1 MSSEGNQNKKA
12 VWQDIVPARQLSRA
26 PAKKHRHT
34 FSIPRLPKIPMFNTT
49 NKKHGAPRRRL
60 LIVII
65 GLIVIAVALV
75 VIYLSQTT
83 QQKKGQTATSNT
95 HSATKVAG
103 GLVPGTPTY
112 AVLLP
117 AGKTIKDLGGGW
129 VRDQSH
135 PLFVY
140 IDKIGSTQINVSE
153 QPLADDLKTDTEQEV
168 ESIAQSY
175 NITEKITVGATVVHI
190 GTFDKGVQRI
200 ILSKANLLILITSVD
215 HLTNDQWVSYINS
228 LN

>member
-1 MSSEGNQNKKA
+1 MSSPQNRNKRV
-12 VWQDIVPARQLSRA
+12 VWQDIVPASQVMRS
-26 PAKKHRHT
+26 PAKKPRKKL
-34 FSIPRLPKIPMFNTT
+34 IP
-49 NKKHGAPRRRL
+49 A
-60 LIVII
+60 
-65 GLIVIAVALV
+65 AALV
-75 VIYLSQTT
+75 VKKINRKLIGAKRRLRIVLAALLIIVTT
-83 QQKKGQTATSNT
+83 VVAVGVTHLGQLVKPPTTGSNT
-95 HSATKVAG
+95 QSVIKKPTDS
-103 GLVPGTPTY
+103 LVPGTPSY

-140 IDKIGSTQINVSE
+140 IDKISTTQINVSE
-153 QPLADDLKTDTEQEV
+153 QPLSADLKADTENEV

-175 NITEKITVGATVVHI
+175 NITEKITVGSIVIHI

-200 ILSKANLLILITSVD
+200 ILSKANLLILITSNSL
-215 HLTNDQWVSYINS
+215 LTNDQWIAYINS